1 MSAAAYVDQASPR
14 SLPKAPVA
22 VCGLLALVGVVSF
35 IGGLASDPATAWRAF
50 HVNTLFFG
58 AMSQGGLI
66 IAVALYIVGA
76 KWAGPVK
83 RIAESVAAFVPV
95 TFVLSLI
102 GWFGGADYV
111 YPWLHSFHG
120 EVEAVPWKDPWLNPA
135 RLAIV
140 DLGILALLSV
150 LTVRY
155 LKASLRPA
163 LHGVEATG
171 FAGTMIARWTADWKG
186 EAQEAADSAD
196 KLRVLAPWIALIYA
210 FGYSVIAFDQIMS
223 LEPTWFSN
231 LFGAYFA
238 WGGFLS
244 AISLTTVL
252 AVFHRNYPGFE
263 GQITQD
269 RLHDLGKMIFA
280 FSIFWMYLFFSQ
292 YLVIWYGNLPEET
305 FYFRERLGPQFVIDK
320 GYSVAAWARAWSSW
334 DFDWRRLSE
343 AYGWTSMIVWAFCWI
358 IPFWVLLGQK
368 PKKTPYILGPVAA
381 IVLVGLWIER
391 NLLVWPAVV
400 PDGGFA
406 WLGAIQIGIALGFL
420 GAFSLVY
427 LVYSHVFPSLAVS
440 DTDGPAH

>member
-1 MSAAAYVDQASPR
+1 VSAAAYVDQASPR

-22 VCGLLALVGVVSF
+22 VCGLLAVVGVVSF

-292 YLVIWYGNLPEET
+292 YIVIWYGNLPEET
-305 FYFRERLGPQFVIDK
+305 QFFQDRLGPEFLQSTWYWEGWRDRIFDQ
-320 GYSVAAWARAWSSW
+320 AWTPVTLFAWICIW
-334 DFDWRRLSE
+334 
-343 AYGWTSMIVWAFCWI
+343 V
-358 IPFWVLLGQK
+358 IPFWLLLGQK
-368 PKKTPYILGPVAA
+368 AKRTWWWVGPVAA
-381 IVLVGLWIER
+381 VSVFGFWLER
-391 NLLVWPAVV
+391 NVLVWPSLV
-400 PDGGFA
+400 PDDTWAFLGGVQV
-406 WLGAIQIGIALGFL
+406 GVALGFAGL
-420 GAFSLVY
+420 FGLVW
-427 LVYSHVFPSLAVS
+427 LLFARVFPSLAVPKG
-440 DTDGPAH
+440 D